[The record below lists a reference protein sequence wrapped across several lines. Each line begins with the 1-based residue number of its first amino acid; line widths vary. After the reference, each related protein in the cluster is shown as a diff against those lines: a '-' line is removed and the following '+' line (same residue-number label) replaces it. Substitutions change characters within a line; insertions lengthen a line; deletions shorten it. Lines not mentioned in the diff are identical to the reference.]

1 MKTPEESDIH
11 PKKDSSS
18 PKPPSGERDNPEAGQ
33 IPSLRDLRELP
44 SEWQPPDP
52 SSPRG
57 RILEAARRLFAQLGL
72 TATTTRAIAERAGVN
87 LAMIHYYYGSKEAL
101 YERVLAQE
109 FIVVVQGMTAQL
121 PPDLSAH
128 EFILSLPSRIMSE
141 LRRNPVWVTLLRH
154 EVGLGGTHVL
164 KALKSLGGLG
174 PLGLRHVFDTT
185 YAKAVES
192 GRLRA
197 LPVNPLR
204 ECLLSLAWGSVL
216 MQPFLRQMFDTD
228 LDDEAAWAAWQK
240 TLDALLRRGLMVE
253 GEA

>member
-1 MKTPEESDIH
+1 MKKLTRRETH
-11 PKKDSSS
+11 PVGVNSAADPRST
-18 PKPPSGERDNPEAGQ
+18 ERDNPEGAQ
-33 IPSLRDLRELP
+33 NPALRDLRELP
-44 SEWQPPDP
+44 AEWRPPDP
-52 SSPRG
+52 ASPRG
-57 RILEAARRLFAQLGL
+57 RILTAARSLFAQYGL
-72 TATTTRAIAERAGVN
+72 TATTTRAIAEQAGVN

-109 FIVVVQGMTAQL
+109 FIVVGQGMTAQL
-121 PPDLSAH
+121 PPDLPAH
-128 EFILSLPSRIMSE
+128 EFIITLPSRIMSE
-141 LRRNPVWVTLLRH
+141 LRHNPTWVTLLRH
-154 EVGLGGTHVL
+154 EVGLGGVHVL

-174 PLGLRHVFDTT
+174 PLGLRQVFDAT

-228 LDDEAAWAAWQK
+228 LDDEAAWTTWQK
-240 TLDALLRRGLMVE
+240 TLDALLRRGLIAE